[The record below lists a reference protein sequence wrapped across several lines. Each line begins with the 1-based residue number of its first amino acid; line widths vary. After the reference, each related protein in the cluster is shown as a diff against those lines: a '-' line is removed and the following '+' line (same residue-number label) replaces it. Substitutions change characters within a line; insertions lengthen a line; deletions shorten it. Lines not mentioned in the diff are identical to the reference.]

1 MNLIKSPSSLVAWKI
16 YTGPVGKLPCQGLEN
31 LCVRPVSVIDL
42 LHGQLLSLGSCFSRY
57 MHTCIIYAYKIYTH
71 INININF

>member
-31 LCVRPVSVIDL
+31 LCFRPVSVSDL
-42 LHGQLLSLGSCFSRY
+42 LRSMASHFLRVLVSLDICICVLY
-57 MHTCIIYAYKIYTH
+57 MHIKYIH
-71 INININF
+71 I